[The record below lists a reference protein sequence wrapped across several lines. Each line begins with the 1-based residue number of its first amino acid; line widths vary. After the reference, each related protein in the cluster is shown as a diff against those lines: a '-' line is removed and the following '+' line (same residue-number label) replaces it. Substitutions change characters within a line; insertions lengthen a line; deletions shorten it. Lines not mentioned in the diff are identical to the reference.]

1 MTVPVSADRL
11 RTPRPLPQAWAIGG
25 RRRFF
30 SGRGGGQ
37 GGGAAPEP
45 ASQTRLFQP
54 LPGQRTRTGGG
65 VLAPRGA
72 PRHGWVGQGVF
83 GSLLRASGTSGPGG
97 VRAFSLS
104 PTRVVRPT
112 EKRALSLLRSP
123 WPGQLR
129 RMKGGKVSTV
139 PQKTP

>member
-1 MTVPVSADRL
+1 MGA
-11 RTPRPLPQAWAIGG
+11 LPQSRLLRPG
-25 RRRFF
+25 F
-30 SGRGGGQ
+30 S
-37 GGGAAPEP
+37 
-45 ASQTRLFQP
+45 SLFQDSG
-54 LPGQRTRTGGG
+54 LGRGGG